1 MHAPRLGIRLCAP
14 QLNANLLRLYGDN
27 LLTFNSHGIAESV
40 SMADRSAPR
49 VVKHASELLV
59 HDEPTFL
66 SMPAQRSVPIV
77 PIVPTLGSHS
87 SDPVTMYWS
96 LSVSP
101 PAPPSLPY
109 MHAFANT
116 ASHGTL
122 PTHARIRIHLAI
134 RYQAHAMYYVP

>member
-1 MHAPRLGIRLCAP
+1 MRAPRLGIRLCAP

-27 LLTFNSHGIAESV
+27 LLTFDPHGVAESV
-40 SMADRSAPR
+40 SMTDRSAPR
-49 VVKHASELLV
+49 VVKHASELLL

-77 PIVPTLGSHS
+77 PTLGSHC

-101 PAPPSLPY
+101 PAPPSLPDV
-109 MHAFANT
+109 HAFAST
-116 ASHGTL
+116 TSHGTL